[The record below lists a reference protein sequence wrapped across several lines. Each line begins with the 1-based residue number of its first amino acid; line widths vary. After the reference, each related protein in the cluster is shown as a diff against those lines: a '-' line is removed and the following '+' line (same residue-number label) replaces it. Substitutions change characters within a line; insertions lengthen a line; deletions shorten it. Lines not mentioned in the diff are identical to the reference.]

1 MLAGAIIAG
10 GGLLVTSFVLG
21 LHARPVSTKTPT
33 CPQPAVAQ
41 TAPITAP
48 ATVPPPIQPQP
59 PAGAL
64 DSTSADTDADDPSG
78 YNEGVAAA
86 APNNSTSNYPPRP
99 AQDPAFGGPAP
110 SSPPMA
116 GAPLPSGQLPANP
129 PPNPAMLTGPAP
141 DSPPP
146 PNARVATDP
155 PVAEQSW
162 PEQSWN
168 EPPGAEWGRP
178 AGPAPR
184 DRFNPGRRHYRPG
197 EGRERPEGPLHR
209 AVSGLGGL

>member
-1 MLAGAIIAG
+1 
-10 GGLLVTSFVLG
+10 VT
-21 LHARPVSTKTPT
+21 PKTQA
-33 CPQPAVAQ
+33 CSQPAVAQ
-41 TAPITAP
+41 TAPTTAP
-48 ATVPPPIQPQP
+48 GAVAPPIQLQS

-64 DSTSADTDADDPSG
+64 DSTSANTDDYLSG
-78 YNEGVAAA
+78 DNEGVPAA
-86 APNNSTSNYPPRP
+86 APNNPTSNYPPAP
-99 AQDPAFGGPAP
+99 ANDPAFGGPSP
-110 SSPPMA
+110 SGPPMA

-129 PPNPAMLTGPAP
+129 PPNPAMLTAPAP

-146 PNARVATDP
+146 PNAPVATDP

-162 PEQSWN
+162 PEQSSN
-168 EPPGAEWGRP
+168 EPPGAQWGRP

-184 DRFNPGRRHYRPG
+184 DRFNPDRRHYRPG